1 MSDYSRPVEPATRLL
16 DELNTEISA
25 DLDEEAG
32 GIGWWNGHVGWKV
45 SAQLG
50 EYLLASCTGVADS
63 LKEASLA
70 IEEHRRT
77 EHGLN
82 FARATRA
89 RKIAGRASSFDERI
103 AALGGST
110 ESELRREDIQKI
122 WAGQALVSLAQ
133 VLDRLA
139 AVVLVV
145 AGVKVDVLRTDWGEL
160 SKLAARAPR
169 SGVSQGIRQGVFA
182 DVGTPGRD
190 RQNALLEIVAS
201 SEDHGPEDWLEW
213 LLMSRNS
220 YVHRAPRMNFHAMIV
235 DKKRPAGTISPLHAQ
250 PDWADIEAMLGA
262 SRNGLE
268 AMFLK
273 PAPQSIF
280 DGLRDSVSSLAVA
293 VVQAVRDLWIE
304 RRADPSLIIQ
314 HGGTWRPLD
323 KASVLQFPGY
333 GPAAPTA
340 SKEVAV
346 HPSSIRRIRAA
357 RLMGDQVG
365 EWDC

>member
-16 DELNTEISA
+16 DELNTEVSA

-70 IEEHRRT
+70 IEEHRKT
-77 EHGLN
+77 EHSLN
-82 FARATRA
+82 FDRATRA
-89 RKIAGRASSFDERI
+89 RKLAGRASSFDEQI

-110 ESELRREDIQKI
+110 ASELRREDLQKI

-160 SKLAARAPR
+160 SKLAEKAPR
-169 SGVSQGIRQGVFA
+169 NGAHHGVRQGVFA
-182 DVGTPGRD
+182 DAGTSGRD
-190 RQNALLEIVAS
+190 RQNTLLGIVAS

-235 DKKRPAGTISPLHAQ
+235 EKKQPAGTITPLHAQ
-250 PDWADIEAMLGA
+250 PDWADTEAMVGA
-262 SRNGLE
+262 SKNGLE

-280 DGLRDSVSSLAVA
+280 DGLRDSVCSLAVT
-293 VVQAVRDLWIE
+293 VIQAAQELWIA
-304 RRADPSLIIQ
+304 RRADPSLIVQ

-333 GPAAPTA
+333 GPAARTV
-340 SKEVAV
+340 SKEVV
-346 HPSSIRRIRAA
+346 FHPSSIRRLRAA
-357 RLMGDQVG
+357 RLMDDQVG
-365 EWDC
+365 EWDR